1 MSDSAAI
8 PVSRLI
14 VRSGAVLTLLA
25 GLLVLSALPGC
36 PDASDDDD
44 SSDDDDAAAT
54 CEPDSAEPDNEMA
67 AAGLVTQGD
76 NGSRTLCPDDRDWL
90 HVVIPAWRAWRVT
103 LTTEDPLDITA
114 AGYDEAGGSV
124 DLAQGNLAGGI
135 QLVLEHPEIC
145 PPGDDDDAVD
155 DDDDSAQGGV
165 QAPED
170 VDRYIELNLN
180 SSSAGLSYQLTGVE
194 EFPCAE

>member
-14 VRSGAVLTLLA
+14 LRSGAVFAVLA
-25 GLLVLSALPGC
+25 GLLVVSALPGC
-36 PDASDDDD
+36 PATADDDD
-44 SSDDDDAAAT
+44 SADDDDAGA
-54 CEPDSAEPDNEMA
+54 CEPDSAEVDNDLA
-67 AAGLVTQGD
+67 AAGLVTLGD
-76 NGSRTLCPDDRDWL
+76 NGSRTLCPDDPDWL

-103 LTTEDPLDITA
+103 LTTSDPLDITA
-114 AGYDEAGGSV
+114 TGYDEAGDPMG
-124 DLAQGNLAGGI
+124 LAQGNLAGGI

-155 DDDDSAQGGV
+155 DDDSAQGGV
-165 QAPED
+165 QAPAD
-170 VDRYIELNLN
+170 VDRYIELSLDPA
-180 SSSAGLSYQLTGVE
+180 STGLSYQLTGVE